1 MYLSLDRA
9 DNYRA
14 EEQRKVKVERGKFWS
29 VTKTLCYVVSFSM
42 VARLSVLCPVTGLR
56 AGEIISVRT
65 MECVTVSDGNEVV
78 MMTQLGL
85 PASLA
90 A

>member
-1 MYLSLDRA
+1 
-9 DNYRA
+9 
-14 EEQRKVKVERGKFWS
+14 
-29 VTKTLCYVVSFSM
+29 M

-56 AGEIISVRT
+56 AGEIICVRT

>member
-1 MYLSLDRA
+1 MFQCVCRWDRA

-56 AGEIISVRT
+56 AGLDCDYEVCTSVRW
-65 MECVTVSDGNEVV
+65 
-78 MMTQLGL
+78 
-85 PASLA
+85 
-90 A
+90 